1 MAGVAL
7 IGLGSMSSLWMFYF
21 FYLFNAVGYVCGGPL
36 PNQVLLSQWFERGR
50 GKAMGF
56 AYLGI
61 GIGGAAVPLLSSKLT
76 QMFGWRTALES
87 LGVLIILLSLPLVA
101 FVREKN
107 VERRDGGTL
116 TVAPIGG
123 IFRKREFYLLVLGS

>member
-1 MAGVAL
+1 
-7 IGLGSMSSLWMFYF
+7 
-21 FYLFNAVGYVCGGPL
+21 GPL
-36 PNQVLLSQWFERGR
+36 PNQVLLSQWFEQGR

-76 QMFGWRTALES
+76 EMFGWRTALEI

-101 FVREKN
+101 PVREKK
-107 VERRDGGTL
+107 VELREGGTF
-116 TVAPIGG
+116 TVAPIGD
-123 IFRKREFYLLVLGS
+123 IFRKPEFYLLALGSMCSIGAVGGANQ